1 MYPHKKTIGNTP
13 YEQVVSEL
21 RAAVPGL
28 QAIADRA
35 YALAASTDL
44 EGRRRGIE
52 RIGIRAADLIIAI
65 SGLAQ

>member
-13 YEQVVSEL
+13 YEQVVNEL

-35 YALAASTDL
+35 YALAAAADL
-44 EGRRRGIE
+44 DGQRRGIE
-52 RIGIRAADLIIAI
+52 RVGLRAADLIIAI
-65 SGLAQ
+65 LRLAQ

>member
-1 MYPHKKTIGNTP
+1 M
-13 YEQVVSEL
+13 VSDL

-65 SGLAQ
+65 TGLAE